1 MVNLRENKLFL
12 LTGITQYVICK
23 QCIQYAHL
31 FQCTNSQKECKL
43 KTTFTTNYA
52 TMIPMFEE
60 SLEKRPWYTQTRIQK
75 KKYKTYPPPKEK
87 EKQTQINQTKMTRC
101 PNPLISINITYVK
114 VPNQS
119 LLDKRKRKWP
129 LQITFL
135 W

>member
-75 KKYKTYPPPKEK
+75 NKIPPISP
-87 EKQTQINQTKMTRC
+87 TQ
-101 PNPLISINITYVK
+101 
-114 VPNQS
+114 
-119 LLDKRKRKWP
+119 RKRKTNTNK
-129 LQITFL
+129 LNENDTL
-135 W
+135 S